1 MTDSGFPSW
10 RPGFAGYGGLA
21 FAAAIAWS
29 GVLPD
34 RGHERRAFAYVFAGL
49 GNGLARTVALARS
62 ALVAVVEAIFII
74 FCIRLKREVRDDTA
88 QPPGGAALGNEAS
101 MASERAESADERYM
115 PLRPVTVE

>member
-1 MTDSGFPSW
+1 
-10 RPGFAGYGGLA
+10 LA

-34 RGHERRAFAYVFAGL
+34 RNHERRAFAFVLAGL

-62 ALVAVVEAIFII
+62 ALIAVVEAIIII

-88 QPPGGAALGNEAS
+88 QPPGGSALGNEAR
-101 MASERAESADERYM
+101 M
-115 PLRPVTVE
+115 